1 MLALHGNNILV
12 QLLQIGSVAAL
23 SVEKS
28 VTGPI
33 WSLLF
38 RLTGLFAPFNILGIC
53 LINIAILQTFSVLLE
68 WVTEQRLKIWCLL
81 NLGIYAATYWPSIA
95 NLVSS
100 QFGSALFSCMAGYA
114 IFILLIDNFQSIG
127 LAIVVFA
134 FAKQGGKKKTESR
147 LQFRNAIMFSLA
159 LIVLDWLGVAGLFVA
174 YYTDTNS
181 PLPLSMMNISLAISG
196 MHCGGIVVVFQKL
209 KHIAVTQMDRKDV
222 PKSKKSEKGKK
233 SSLAG
238 RAVKKSSISAG

>member
-1 MLALHGNNILV
+1 M
-12 QLLQIGSVAAL
+12 
-23 SVEKS
+23 
-28 VTGPI
+28 
-33 WSLLF
+33 
-38 RLTGLFAPFNILGIC
+38 
-53 LINIAILQTFSVLLE
+53 
-68 WVTEQRLKIWCLL
+68 
-81 NLGIYAATYWPSIA
+81 
-95 NLVSS
+95 
-100 QFGSALFSCMAGYA
+100 
-114 IFILLIDNFQSIG
+114 
-127 LAIVVFA
+127 
-134 FAKQGGKKKTESR
+134 
-147 LQFRNAIMFSLA
+147 
-159 LIVLDWLGVAGLFVA
+159 GVAGLFVA